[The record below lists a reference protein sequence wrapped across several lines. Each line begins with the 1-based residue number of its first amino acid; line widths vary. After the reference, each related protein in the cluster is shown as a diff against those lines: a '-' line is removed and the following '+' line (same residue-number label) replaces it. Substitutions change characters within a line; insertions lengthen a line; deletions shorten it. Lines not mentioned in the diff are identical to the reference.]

1 MTPLTHAAVGLVAWK
16 YFSRRENLKALAAF
30 LLVSCLPD
38 LDFVLYYLLGRPRIF
53 THQLYSHNIL
63 FAIMSAIVFFPL
75 LKSARER
82 RGLVLIALSHLV
94 MDVFVVDD
102 VPPIG
107 FRPFWPVSRLLVSFG
122 FFPYVRRG
130 SLEQVLTLNN
140 FFAFGLELTIFVLP
154 AFLLCRRELAFLWRS
169 RVLKKKI
176 QPTGSQ

>member
-1 MTPLTHAAVGLVAWK
+1 MTPLPHAAVGLVAWK
-16 YFSRRENLKALAAF
+16 YFSRREDLKALAAF

-38 LDFVLYYLLGRPRIF
+38 LDFVLYNLFGRPRIF
-53 THQLYSHNIL
+53 SHQLYSHNIL
-63 FAIMSAIVFFPL
+63 FVVITALAFFPL
-75 LKSARER
+75 LKSAKER

-130 SLEQVLTLNN
+130 TLEQVLGREN
-140 FFAFGLELTIFVLP
+140 FVAFGLELAIFVLP
-154 AFLLCRRELAFLWRS
+154 AFLLCRRELVFLWRS
-169 RVLKKKI
+169 RVLKKI
-176 QPTGSQ
+176 QPTGSP